1 MAQCGHVGSTPT
13 PGMLERRKMWGM
25 LAPSHERACNVLR
38 ARRGREKV
46 ESPPVSTDSMQDTKT
61 FHGGRLVARRL
72 KAHGVS
78 KLFTLSGGH
87 LFSIYDGCRE
97 EGIDIVD
104 VRHESTAAFAAEGW
118 AKVTREPGVC
128 ALTAGPGVTNGMS
141 AIASA
146 QANHSPIVVL
156 GGRAPALRWGQGSL
170 QEIDHVPFVRP
181 LVKLAATAQS
191 TEEIPG
197 LVDDAFAAALAPHGG
212 GAFVDFPLD
221 YVFMEAA
228 EQEGLYEQ
236 DSSQTGQPGNGRAAG
251 AGAQMADAQSIER
264 AGELLRAG
272 ERPVIMAGTD
282 LYWAH
287 GETALAELAQTLR
300 IPVFLNGLARG
311 CLAADHELF
320 FSRARSQALKGADVA
335 LVVGVPMDFRLGFG
349 GAFGDET
356 EIVVID
362 AAEPERNPTR
372 AVAAECYGSI
382 AATLADLR
390 GAAGAAALSSE
401 SWISGLRATETE
413 RREAER
419 AEREDDRAPLHPMR
433 LYAELAQVLDRDAIV
448 IGDGG
453 DYVSY
458 AGRVVDSYQPGCWL
472 DPGPFGCLGTG
483 PGYALAAKLAHPER
497 QVVMLL
503 GDGAFG
509 FSGMEFDTLA
519 RHGVNV
525 VAVMGNN
532 GIWALEKHPMEFLYG
547 YSVAADLRPGTRYD
561 SVVEALGCHGELV
574 QYPGELRGALERAFA
589 AGRPALVNVLT
600 DPAVAYPRKANLA

>member
-1 MAQCGHVGSTPT
+1 MATEQST
-13 PGMLERRKMWGM
+13 EE
-25 LAPSHERACNVLR
+25 S
-38 ARRGREKV
+38 AR
-46 ESPPVSTDSMQDTKT
+46 T

-78 KLFTLSGGH
+78 RLFTLSGGH

-97 EGIDIVD
+97 EGIHIVD

-146 QANHSPIVVL
+146 QANHSPVVVL

-181 LVKLAATAQS
+181 VSKLAVTAAS
-191 TEEIPG
+191 SAEIPA
-197 LVDDAFAAALAPHGG
+197 LVDEAFVAAVTPHGG
-212 GAFVDFPLD
+212 PAFVDFPLD
-221 YVFMEAA
+221 YVFMEAPDRSA
-228 EQEGLYEQ
+228 A
-236 DSSQTGQPGNGRAAG
+236 GRAADDSGAEDGQAG
-251 AGAQMADAQSIER
+251 AGRVAGSHGAGSAALER
-264 AGELLRAG
+264 AGELLRGA

-282 LYWAH
+282 LYWGH
-287 GETALAELAQTLR
+287 GEQALEELAATLR

-311 CLAADHELF
+311 CVRADHELF
-320 FSRARSQALKGADVA
+320 FSRTRGQALKGADVA
-335 LVVGVPMDFRLGFG
+335 LVIGVPMDFRLGFG
-349 GAFGDET
+349 SAFGDET

-362 AAEPERNPTR
+362 VAEPERRQPR
-372 AVAAECYGSI
+372 DVAAECYG
-382 AATLADLR
+382 ALPPTLADLR
-390 GAAGAAALSSE
+390 VAAGARTLSSE
-401 SWISGLRATETE
+401 PWLADLRAAESE
-413 RREAER
+413 RRQ
-419 AEREDDRAPLHPMR
+419 AEREQLSDDRRPLHPMR
-433 LYAELAQVLDRDAIV
+433 LYAELGTVLERDAIV
-448 IGDGG
+448 VGDGG
-453 DYVSY
+453 DFVSY
-458 AGRVVDSYQPGCWL
+458 AGRVIDSYQPGCWL

-497 QVVMLL
+497 QVVLLL

-525 VAVMGNN
+525 VGVMGNN

-547 YSVAADLRPGTRYD
+547 YSVAAELRPATRYD
-561 SVVEALGCHGELV
+561 LVVEALGGHGEIV
-574 QYPGELRGALERAFA
+574 ERPQDVRPALERAFTS
-589 AGRPALVNVLT
+589 GKPALVNVLT
-600 DPAVAYPRKANLA
+600 DPSIAYPRQANLA

>member
-1 MAQCGHVGSTPT
+1 MSTQSAQETS
-13 PGMLERRKMWGM
+13 
-25 LAPSHERACNVLR
+25 
-38 ARRGREKV
+38 
-46 ESPPVSTDSMQDTKT
+46 T
-61 FHGGRLVARRL
+61 FHGGRLIARRL

-141 AIASA
+141 AMASA
-146 QANHSPIVVL
+146 QANHSPMVVL
-156 GGRAPALRWGQGSL
+156 GGRAPAMRWGQGSL

-181 LVKLAATAQS
+181 LTKLAATPES
-191 TEEIPG
+191 TAEIPG
-197 LVDDAFAAALAPHGG
+197 LVDDAFATARAPHGG
-212 GAFVDFPLD
+212 PTFVDFPMD

-228 EQEGLYEQ
+228 EQDADGEQLPTSGADGRGAAAEG
-236 DSSQTGQPGNGRAAG
+236 
-251 AGAQMADAQSIER
+251 IEV
-264 AGELLRAG
+264 ASGLLRGA

-282 LYWAH
+282 LYWGH
-287 GETALAELAQTLR
+287 GEQALAELAHTLR

-311 CLAADHELF
+311 CLAADDELF
-320 FSRARSQALKGADVA
+320 FSRTRSQALKGADVA

-349 GAFGDET
+349 GAFGEDT

-362 AAEPERNPTR
+362 AVEPVREPPRTL
-372 AVAAECYGSI
+372 AAECYGAI
-382 AATLADLR
+382 AQTLADLR
-390 GAAGAAALSSE
+390 AAAGPQPLASE
-401 SWISGLRATETE
+401 SWVAELRASETE

-419 AEREDDRAPLHPMR
+419 SEREDDRGPLHPMR
-433 LYAELAQVLDRDAIV
+433 LYAELGTVLDRDAIV

-453 DYVSY
+453 DFVSY
-458 AGRVVDSYQPGCWL
+458 AGRVIDSYEPGCWL

-497 QVVMLL
+497 QVVLML

-525 VAVMGNN
+525 VGVMGNN

-547 YSVAADLRPGTRYD
+547 YSVAADLRPETRYD
-561 SVVEALGCHGELV
+561 ELVATLGCHGELV
-574 QYPGELRGALERAFA
+574 REPAELRPALERALA
-589 AGRPALVNVLT
+589 ADVPALVNVLT
-600 DPAVAYPRKANLA
+600 DPSVVYPRKSNLA